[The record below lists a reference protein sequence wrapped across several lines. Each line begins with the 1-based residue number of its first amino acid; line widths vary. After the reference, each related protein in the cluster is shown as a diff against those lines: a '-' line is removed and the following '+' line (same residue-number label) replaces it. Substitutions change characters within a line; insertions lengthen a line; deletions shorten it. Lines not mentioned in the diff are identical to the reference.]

1 MDFFPNQKI
10 KCRKNQTE
18 GCKNREGVGCG
29 TYLCSKANGNC
40 WKAEMVSLFFK
51 VGHTRPSRL
60 TNIHFC
66 AFIWRVYGNGLSICA
81 SGLNKIELA
90 QNPLVKNYD
99 STSHKQYDGAWQ

>member
-18 GCKNREGVGCG
+18 GCKNREGVVPTCVVKLMGIAG
-29 TYLCSKANGNC
+29 KRKWS
-40 WKAEMVSLFFK
+40 VFFCK
-51 VGHTRPSRL
+51 VGHTQPSRL

-90 QNPLVKNYD
+90 QNPLVKNHV